1 MPRVTS
7 RSPVVFSYPWF
18 FRTRGFFVP
27 VVFSCPWFFRA
38 CGFCV
43 TVFRG
48 GAVGFGSRA
57 QQLEH
62 VWEFAISD
70 HTICLGAILVYF

>member
-7 RSPVVFSYPWF
+7 RSPVVFRACGFSCLW
-18 FRTRGFFVP
+18 FFVP
-27 VVFSCPWFFRA
+27 VVFSCPWFL
-38 CGFCV
+38 CDG
-43 TVFRG
+43 FRG
-48 GAVGFGSRA
+48 GAVAFGSRA

-70 HTICLGAILVYF
+70 HTICLGAILMYF

>member
-18 FRTRGFFVP
+18 FRACGFFVP
-27 VVFSCPWFFRA
+27 VVFSCLWFL
-38 CGFCV
+38 CDG
-43 TVFRG
+43 FRG

-57 QQLEH
+57 QQLER